1 VLRAENGDNMSITPQ
16 MELIPKLKSET
27 ILRLL
32 ERKERIDKRGLEDF
46 RPLEILTNYIDNAEG
61 SAYVKL
67 GTTQVVV
74 GVKLEIGAPY
84 PDTPNEGVLIVNAEF
99 VPLASPSFEPGPP
112 DENAIELARV
122 IDRALREF
130 KVIKVDELALIPG
143 KKVWITWLD
152 IYVLDHGGNL
162 IDASSIA
169 AMAALLT
176 TKMPKVEVDESKG
189 EVIVDKSQYV
199 DNLPIRS
206 SVVTITIGKIGHHLI
221 VDPTYEE
228 EQILDAKITIAVSD
242 DGRIAGIQKAGMGGF
257 TAEEVKRA
265 VRIAIS
271 KAPLIFD
278 QLKNVVGRL
287 KTTES

>member
-1 VLRAENGDNMSITPQ
+1 MRAENGDNMSITPQ